1 MSNDGMKFTPDW
13 KTIAVLAASETDPDK
28 VFDLANQL
36 IAALDEDITTVL
48 GQATPESSN
57 KAA

>member
-1 MSNDGMKFTPDW
+1 MSNAGMKFTPDW
-13 KTIAVLAASETDPDK
+13 KSIAALAASETDPDK
-28 VFDLANQL
+28 VLDLANQL
-36 IAALDEDITTVL
+36 IAALDEDLTTVL